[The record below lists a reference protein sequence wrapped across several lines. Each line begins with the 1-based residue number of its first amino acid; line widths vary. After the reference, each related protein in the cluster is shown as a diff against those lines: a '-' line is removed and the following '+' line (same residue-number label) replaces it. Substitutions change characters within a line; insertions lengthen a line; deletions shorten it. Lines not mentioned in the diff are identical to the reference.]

1 MKRLIAFGLIFTF
14 LISCNQKKESQ
25 KEVLN
30 SKNLIEENKSKIS
43 SNDKGEPLENNESDK
58 PKEWIKNIFKCKNS
72 NKICFYLEKEKEVC
86 TKQFYEFMI
95 DSEELYGAS
104 NLTEEEYPNALK
116 KYKEKWMKIYP
127 LRKDMETWLF
137 GRGQDD
143 MENIQEVLIKKV
155 SELKYVVD
163 IDFGE
168 NIKTKSIIKLVLNN
182 ENYKIDYCETKFIE

>member
-14 LISCNQKKESQ
+14 LISCNRKKESQ
-25 KEVLN
+25 KEVIN

-43 SNDKGEPLENNESDK
+43 SNDKEEPIENNESDK

-116 KYKEKWMKIYP
+116 EYKEKWMKIYP
-127 LRKDMETWLF
+127 LRKDMEPWLF

-155 SELKYVVD
+155 SELKYAVD
-163 IDFGE
+163 IDFGG
-168 NIKTKSIIKLVLNN
+168 NIKTKSIIKLVVNN